1 MNCSIAQQVLTECTD
16 AESALELAA
25 HLDTCRECREEEQIQ
40 RRIGASLRSVTR
52 EEQAAWGRARASVG
66 RRRFGRR
73 IGLAAAAALALAYGT
88 LTLLTPTIDLPR
100 EMTANH
106 RKYLSGQLP
115 PQVQSGDADRLSRFF
130 EPNFDFPTLAGDPG
144 EGVELLGARTCALGP
159 APCAYFMARV
169 DGTDISLFVLDSSLL
184 PDVPDLSVRRA
195 EFSTVIFTDGARI
208 ICAIA
213 SLPPDRLEH
222 TARRLTLP

>member
-16 AESALELAA
+16 AESARELAA

-40 RRIGASLRSVTR
+40 SRIGASLRSVTR
-52 EEQAAWGRARASVG
+52 EEQAAWEHAQASFV
-66 RRRFGRR
+66 RRRFRRR
-73 IGLAAAAALALAYGT
+73 IALAAAAAVALAVGA
-88 LTLLTPTIDLPR
+88 LTLLTPTIDLPQ
-100 EMTANH
+100 EMAANH
-106 RKYLSGQLP
+106 RKFLSGQLP

-130 EPNFDFPTLAGDPG
+130 EPIFDFPTLARDPG
-144 EGVELLGARTCALGP
+144 EAVELLGARTCALGP
-159 APCAYFMARV
+159 APCAYFMARI
-169 DGTDISLFVLDSSLL
+169 DGTDVSLFVLDASLL
-184 PDVPDLSVRRA
+184 PDVPDVSVRHA

-213 SLPPDRLEH
+213 SLPPDRLEQ